1 MLAVVALAEQRVTIY
16 DTEGNRILQAPV
28 STGTT
33 GLETP
38 VGIYSVVQK
47 EVEHHSNIYEDGAM
61 PFMQRI
67 TWTGIALHGGVLPG
81 HPASHGCVRM
91 PVAFAEHLY
100 ALTDIG
106 LRVIIVRDDIHPS
119 AIDHALLLNPQA
131 GAFEAAKPQ
140 TAVAARGRDVP
151 MADASPAARQLQSL
165 QALAAARSQEATAAN
180 KNAAEAKTSAAR
192 RAAEAAPAAK
202 ALRSAETNATRLE
215 EALHRAER
223 ALDTASPQA
232 LTQATQGKEKALAAL
247 AQAQRELEAAKL
259 QNQAKA
265 DAEAQAS
272 QEAASAEA
280 AKSAALDA
288 AEEAALMTSPV
299 SVFISRKTQRL
310 YVRRRYQ
317 PIFEGPVSI
326 RDPDKPIGTYVFTA
340 LTDRG
345 GDVRWSVVSMYR
357 NTEQAR
363 AAPQAHLAAARS
375 GDAAPADVNG
385 ARTALDR
392 IGIGQDMR
400 ERIWQVVLPGSSLIV
415 SDEGANVETGKDTDF
430 IVLMSGEPQGGLK
443 SRHREFMARPRGDGF
458 FGGPTWGFGLF

>member
-16 DTEGNRILQAPV
+16 DTEGNRMLQAPV

-38 VGIYSVVQK
+38 AGIFSVVQK

-91 PVAFAEHLY
+91 PISFAQHLY

-106 LRVIIVRDDIHPS
+106 LRVIIVRDDIHPG
-119 AIDHALLLNPQA
+119 AIDHALLLKPQA

-140 TAVAARGRDVP
+140 PAVAARGRDVA
-151 MADASPAARQLQSL
+151 MADTSPGARQLQSL
-165 QALAAARSQEATAAN
+165 QALAATRSQEATAAT
-180 KNAAEAKTSAAR
+180 KKAAEAKASAAR
-192 RAAEAAPAAK
+192 RVVEAAPAAK
-202 ALRSAETNATRLE
+202 ALRSAEANVARLE

-223 ALDTASPQA
+223 ALDTV
-232 LTQATQGKEKALAAL
+232 GKEKALAAL
-247 AQAQRELEAAKL
+247 SQAQRELEAAKL

-272 QEAASAEA
+272 QEAVSAEA
-280 AKSAALDA
+280 TKNDALDA

-317 PIFEGPVSI
+317 PIFEGPISI

-340 LTDRG
+340 VTDRG
-345 GDVRWSVVSMYR
+345 GDVRWDVVSMYR
-357 NTEQAR
+357 NAEQAR
-363 AAPQAHLAAARS
+363 AAPQVRHAAAGS
-375 GDAAPADVNG
+375 DDATPADVNG
-385 ARTALDR
+385 ARAALDR
-392 IGIGQDMR
+392 IGLDQDMR
-400 ERIWQVVLPGSSLIV
+400 ERIWQAVLPGSSLIV
-415 SDEGANVETGKDTDF
+415 SDEGASVETGKDTDF

-443 SRHREFMARPRGDGF
+443 SRHREFMTRPRGDGF